1 MKPWKT
7 RTLRF
12 LRAILPTPGFWLI
25 ENVLQMRSGYLHEP
39 DMRLFRALADL
50 EMTCIDAGAHRGESA
65 IAILSQVPAARV
77 VSFEPNRQARLAL
90 GWLRRHYG
98 HRFSF
103 ELAALGEQAGE
114 AQLHIPA
121 SGRFRHTPSASLDR
135 REFDKEHVRERFRR
149 DGGGDITGLYSRR
162 VPVQCIDDLGLIVD
176 VIKIDVEGSEAAVL
190 RGARQTL
197 KRHAPLLLFELNNFS
212 ESGPLLNELGYR
224 LYRFE
229 PDPARLKPFTEGE
242 PHPLNLIA
250 VCDRTRPDIRQRLC

>member
-7 RTLRF
+7 RILRI
-12 LRAILPTPGFWLI
+12 LRAILPTPGFWLV
-25 ENVLQMRSGYLHEP
+25 ENVLQVRSGYLHEP
-39 DMRLFRALADL
+39 DMHLFRALADL
-50 EMTCIDAGAHRGESA
+50 ELTCVDAGAHRGESA
-65 IAILSQVPAARV
+65 IAILSQVPAAQV

-98 HRFSF
+98 RRFSF
-103 ELAALGEQAGE
+103 ELAALGERAGV

-121 SGRFRHTPSASLDR
+121 SGTFRHTPSASLER
-135 REFDKEHVRERFRR
+135 REFDKEHVRERFRSE
-149 DGGGDITGLYSRR
+149 GGGDVTRLYSRR
-162 VPVQCIDDLGLIVD
+162 VPVQCIDDLGRVVD

-197 KRHAPLLLFELNNFS
+197 ERHAPLLLFELNNYT
-212 ESGPLLNELGYR
+212 ESGPLLIDLGYR

-229 PDPARLKPFTEGE
+229 PDAPRLKPFTEGE

-250 VCDRTRPDIRQRLC
+250 VSDRTRPDIRQRLC